1 MRVLVAGATGVIG
14 RALVPLLTS
23 VGHDV
28 IGLSRSTGRS
38 AFLEGTGAR
47 TVVADALDAAALD
60 RAVGEAAPDAVVH
73 LLTAIPPRLN
83 PRGMSKQFALT
94 DRLRTEGTRNLIEAA
109 HSAGARRVISQSVAF
124 GYDPDGAGLA
134 NEDTPLWPTPPKPFR
149 RSLDALRELER
160 RTRDAGGLVLRF
172 GHLYGPGT
180 AFDADGQFVRQIM
193 DGKLPLVGGGSA
205 TFSFTHVH
213 DAATAVVAALDK
225 NTTGTL
231 NIVDN
236 DPARMSEWVPEVA
249 RILGAPAPKRL
260 PVFIARLAVG
270 GWGTAYMTRLRGADN
285 ARARLS
291 LDWRPRHTS
300 WRTGL
305 AVELNGAVAA
315 AK

>member
-38 AFLEGTGAR
+38 AFLEGAGAR

-60 RAVGEAAPDAVVH
+60 RAVREAAPDAVVH

-83 PRGMSKQFALT
+83 PRGMPRQFALT

-109 HSAGARRVISQSVAF
+109 HGAGARRVISQSVAF

-180 AFDADGQFVRQIM
+180 AFDTDGQFVRQIM
-193 DGKLPLVGGGSA
+193 GGKLPLVGGGSA

>member
-14 RALVPLLTS
+14 RALVPLLAS

-28 IGLSRSTGRS
+28 VALSRSAGRT
-38 AFLEGTGAR
+38 AVLEGTGAR
-47 TVVADALDAAALD
+47 IVTADALDAGALD
-60 RAVGEAAPDAVVH
+60 RAVREAAPDAVVH
-73 LLTAIPPRLN
+73 LLTAIPPRLD
-83 PRGMSKQFALT
+83 PRTMPRQFALT

-109 HSAGARRVISQSVAF
+109 RHAGAHRIITQSVAF
-124 GYDPDGAGLA
+124 AYDPDGDGLA
-134 NEDTPLWPTPPKPFR
+134 DETTPLWRTPPKQFR

-160 RTRDAGGLVLRF
+160 RTGEVNGLVLRF

-180 AFDADGQFVRQIM
+180 AFDTDGQFVRDIR
-193 DGKLPLVGGGSA
+193 DRRLPLVGGGSA

-225 NTTGTL
+225 NATGVL

-236 DPARMSEWVPEVA
+236 DPAPMSEWVPEVA
-249 RILGAPAPKRL
+249 RMLGVPAPRRL
-260 PVFIARLAVG
+260 PVFVARLAVG
-270 GWGTAYMTRLRGADN
+270 GWGVAYTTRLRGADN
-285 ARARLS
+285 TRARLG

-300 WRTGL
+300 WRTGM
-305 AVELNGAVAA
+305 AVELNGTVAA